1 MSKIELNTPI
11 LLMIYNRPDLTEQI
25 FNKIK
30 ESKPSMLFI
39 AADGPKANNLKD
51 EDLCNQTRNVTEQI
65 DWNCQVFRLYRPFNL
80 GCKVAVSES
89 INWFFGHVEEGII
102 LEDDCLP
109 HTDFFRFCS
118 EMLEKYRHD
127 NTIGHVTGTNFF
139 PDAPG
144 VLHSHRISKYPYIWG
159 WATWKRVWE
168 NYKLFPLI
176 TESFQWNLPQATFI
190 EKLNLLRNL
199 TKIHANK
206 LNTWDYQY
214 MYLLWKHSQS
224 SVIPSQNLISNIGF
238 DHRATHTKD
247 SNSAMTISSSPLE
260 IYKHKKNPIHI
271 SLEEKVYDQKA
282 GAHLLG
288 TSFFGI
294 LIKFLKHYPL
304 DKLSEFVHKFKKVS
318 HLFKT
323 NPKTPVISA

>member
-1 MSKIELNTPI
+1 
-11 LLMIYNRPDLTEQI
+11 
-25 FNKIK
+25 
-30 ESKPSMLFI
+30 
-39 AADGPKANNLKD
+39 
-51 EDLCNQTRNVTEQI
+51 
-65 DWNCQVFRLYRPFNL
+65 
-80 GCKVAVSES
+80 
-89 INWFFGHVEEGII
+89 
-102 LEDDCLP
+102 
-109 HTDFFRFCS
+109 
-118 EMLEKYRHD
+118 
-127 NTIGHVTGTNFF
+127 
-139 PDAPG
+139 
-144 VLHSHRISKYPYIWG
+144 
-159 WATWKRVWE
+159 
-168 NYKLFPLI
+168 
-176 TESFQWNLPQATFI
+176 
-190 EKLNLLRNL
+190 
-199 TKIHANK
+199 
-206 LNTWDYQY
+206 
-214 MYLLWKHSQS
+214 
-224 SVIPSQNLISNIGF
+224 VIPSQNLISNIGF